1 MRDTDGGKMG
11 PPEEPRCRWA
21 REFLGARLSRTKA
34 DTTDSD
40 ATAPGSPLESTAELL
55 TRVRQG
61 DTLARE
67 RLVSRFLP
75 IFKRWAHGRL
85 PQGARDL
92 AETDD
97 LVQVTLVR
105 ALDHVK
111 GFEPRRPGA
120 FLAYLRQILMNQVR
134 DEIRRAAHRPRREEI
149 SDDHPSAGPTPLD
162 TILSRESLDA
172 YEAALSTL
180 PDRTREAVVLRLE
193 FGLGYQEV
201 AEAIESPSANAARML
216 IARAL
221 VQMAEAMHGTR

>member
-1 MRDTDGGKMG
+1 MPGVHS
-11 PPEEPRCRWA
+11 P
-21 REFLGARLSRTKA
+21 RTKVGA
-34 DTTDSD
+34 TTPD
-40 ATAPGSPLESTAELL
+40 ALAPQPSLESTAELL
-55 TRVRQG
+55 TRVRHG
-61 DTLARE
+61 DSLARE

-85 PQGARDL
+85 PPGARDL

-97 LVQVTLVR
+97 LVQITLVR
-105 ALDHVK
+105 ALDHVER
-111 GFEPRRPGA
+111 FEPRRPGA

-149 SDDHPSAGPTPLD
+149 SDDHPSATPTPLESV
-162 TILSRESLDA
+162 LSGERLEA
-172 YEAALSTL
+172 YELALGTL

-221 VQMAEAMHGTR
+221 VQMAEAMHGTG

>member
-1 MRDTDGGKMG
+1 
-11 PPEEPRCRWA
+11 
-21 REFLGARLSRTKA
+21 L
-34 DTTDSD
+34 
-40 ATAPGSPLESTAELL
+40 APQPSLESTAELL

-61 DTLARE
+61 DALAKE

-75 IFKRWAHGRL
+75 LFTRWAHGRL
-85 PQGARDL
+85 PPGARDL

-105 ALDHVK
+105 ALDHVE

-134 DEIRRAAHRPRREEI
+134 DEIRRAASRPRREEI
-149 SDDHPSAGPTPLD
+149 SDEHPSAAPTPLD
-162 TILSRESLDA
+162 TILSREKLEA
-172 YEAALSTL
+172 YEAALATL
-180 PDRTREAVVLRLE
+180 PERTREAVVLRLE

-221 VQMAEAMHGTR
+221 VHMAEAMHGTR